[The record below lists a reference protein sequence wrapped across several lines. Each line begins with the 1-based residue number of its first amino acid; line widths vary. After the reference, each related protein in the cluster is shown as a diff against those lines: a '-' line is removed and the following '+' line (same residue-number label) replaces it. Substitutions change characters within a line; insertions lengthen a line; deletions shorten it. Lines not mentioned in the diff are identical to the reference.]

1 MTHALITKTYNG
13 THVLTFR
20 EDGYFNMTQA
30 AKVFGKT
37 LENFVR
43 LPSTR
48 EYCEALSNTLEITG
62 LELIQVIPGNRYV
75 ADRGTWAHP
84 KLAIF
89 FARWL
94 DTKFAVWCDMVID
107 DILGGNAEELIPKPE
122 EAEITKMP
130 TSLLEAAR
138 LWIADLERAE
148 AAKNKTTK
156 TALN

>member
-1 MTHALITKTYNG
+1 MTRALITKTYNG

-84 KLAIF
+84 KLASF

-94 DTKFAVWCDMVID
+94 DVKFAVWCDTVIH
-107 DILGGNAEELIPKPE
+107 DILHGYAEVVTKPE
-122 EAEITKMP
+122 ESEITTTP
-130 TSLLEAAR
+130 ASLLEAAT
-138 LWIADLERAE
+138 LWLEGLERAE
-148 AAKNKTTK
+148 AVKNKTTK

>member
-1 MTHALITKTYNG
+1 MTRALITKTYNG

-84 KLAIF
+84 KLASF

-94 DTKFAVWCDMVID
+94 DVKFAAWCDTVIH
-107 DILGGNAEELIPKPE
+107 DILHGYAEVVTKPE
-122 EAEITKMP
+122 ASEVTNAP
-130 TSLLEAAR
+130 ASLLEAAT
-138 LWIADLERAE
+138 LWLEGLERAE
-148 AAKNKTTK
+148 AAKNKITK